1 MKKKAVAPK
10 APAAPVSQMV
20 EEVVGCKWSVT
31 VLALVTSG
39 VSRPGAMQR
48 RVRGLTAKVLN
59 ERLKKLLRFG
69 IIERQIY
76 AEVPPRVEYRLTT
89 FGKRFNTVIDH
100 IAAIEQD
107 RDDHSR

>member
-1 MKKKAVAPK
+1 M
-10 APAAPVSQMV
+10 
-20 EEVVGCKWSVT
+20 GCKWSVT
-31 VLALVTSG
+31 VLALITSG

-69 IIERQIY
+69 IIDRQMF

-89 FGKRFNTVIDH
+89 FGKRFNSVIAL
-100 IAAIEQD
+100 IAALEEE
-107 RDDHSR
+107 RS